1 MSFYICANCGFGSA
15 SWIGKCPDCNEWNTL
30 KEHRDDE
37 PDKKS
42 KRELKEFTVQKFTE
56 VKSSKKQRRST
67 GIFEFDRV
75 LGGGIVPG
83 EVILLTGEPGIGKST
98 LLLQALRQ
106 QQTIY
111 VSGEESAEQVKDRAQ
126 RLKIPLTNIRFSDV
140 LQIESIIKGIGELSG
155 TIDLLVVDSI
165 QTVYSREVE
174 STAGT
179 VNQLKESTQKLVQF
193 AKRSGVPVIIVG
205 HVTKDGDIA
214 GPKMLEHL
222 VDCVLLFEGE
232 KISHHRVLRA
242 QKNRFGTVDEIGIFE
257 MQEAGLTEV
266 DNPLAFLDSPQTE
279 IVPGKAIVGVAE
291 GKRPLFFEVQALTV
305 PTTLSIPRRVANG
318 IEYNKLLLLL
328 AVVRRHLNLSLD
340 TVDIYVNIIGG
351 IQIKSPA
358 IDLGVISAIV
368 SSLTNQPI
376 PKKAAFLGEVG
387 LLGEVRQVYFQD
399 RIIQEATR
407 LKFTTIVSPKTI
419 KNVKELRKILAPHV

>member
-37 PDKKS
+37 PDKKT
-42 KRELKEFTVQKFTE
+42 KRELKEFTLQKFSDIKTTE
-56 VKSSKKQRRST
+56 KRRRSS
-67 GIFEFDRV
+67 GISEFDRV
-75 LGGGIVPG
+75 LGGGIIPG

-106 QQTIY
+106 LQTVY

-126 RLKIPLTNIRFSDV
+126 RLKIPLTRIQFSDV
-140 LQIESIIKGIGELSG
+140 LQIESVLKGMEELKND
-155 TIDLLVVDSI
+155 IDLLVIDSI

-179 VNQLKESTQKLVQF
+179 VNQLKETTQKLVQF
-193 AKRSGVPVIIVG
+193 AKRSSVPVIIVG

-232 KISHHRVLRA
+232 KVSHHRVLRA
-242 QKNRFGTVDEIGIFE
+242 LKNRFGTVDEIGIFE
-257 MQEAGLTEV
+257 MQESGLREV

-279 IVPGKAIVGVAE
+279 VIPGKAIVGVAE

-328 AVVRRHLNLSLD
+328 AVIRRHLNLSLD
-340 TVDIYVNIIGG
+340 TLDIYVNVIGG
-351 IQIKSPA
+351 IQVKSPA
-358 IDLGVISAIV
+358 VDLGIISAIV
-368 SSLTNQPI
+368 SSITNQPI
-376 PKKAAFLGEVG
+376 PKKTAFLGEVG
-387 LLGEVRQVYFQD
+387 LLGEVRSVFFQD
-399 RIIQEATR
+399 RIVQEAMR
-407 LKFTTIVSPKTI
+407 LKFLTVVSPKTL
-419 KNVKELRKILAPHV
+419 KNVRELRKMLAPQP

>member
-257 MQEAGLTEV
+257 MQESGLTEV
-266 DNPLAFLDSPQTE
+266 DNPLAFLESPQTE
-279 IVPGKAIVGVAE
+279 IVSGKAIVGVAE